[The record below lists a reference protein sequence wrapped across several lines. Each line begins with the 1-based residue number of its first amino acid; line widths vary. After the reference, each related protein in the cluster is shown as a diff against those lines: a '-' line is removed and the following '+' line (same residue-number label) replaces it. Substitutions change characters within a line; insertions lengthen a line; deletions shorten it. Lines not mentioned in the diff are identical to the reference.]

1 MYHKKIVVVG
11 DSAVGKTSIVAR
23 YINDTFYP
31 NNESTIG
38 AAFFSKVI
46 ESRDGIKDKI
56 EIWDTAGQERYRS
69 LVPMY
74 YREAAGAL
82 IVYDVTIKGSLQN
95 AQDWVKDIRQHGPE
109 NIKVCMIGNKSD
121 LLDSSELLVKWGGDI
136 KYDSGIPHYYA
147 SAKTGENIENIF
159 LDLIESIPRTLQNDP
174 MMPRVPKSGYL
185 CC

>member
-95 AQDWVKDIRQHGPE
+95 AQDWVKDIRQNGP
-109 NIKVCMIGNKSD
+109 
-121 LLDSSELLVKWGGDI
+121 
-136 KYDSGIPHYYA
+136 
-147 SAKTGENIENIF
+147 
-159 LDLIESIPRTLQNDP
+159 
-174 MMPRVPKSGYL
+174 
-185 CC
+185 

>member
-1 MYHKKIVVVG
+1 M
-11 DSAVGKTSIVAR
+11 R
-23 YINDTFYP
+23 
-31 NNESTIG
+31 
-38 AAFFSKVI
+38 
-46 ESRDGIKDKI
+46 SRDGIKDKI

-121 LLDSSELLVKWGGDI
+121 LLDSSRVISKN
-136 KYDSGIPHYYA
+136 
-147 SAKTGENIENIF
+147 GEEI
-159 LDLIESIPRTLQNDP
+159 
-174 MMPRVPKSGYL
+174 
-185 CC
+185 